1 MTTSRIGSRLAT
13 AAKIVGGCVAGVLL
27 LPVILG
33 LWMARGDPDIRIE
46 QHRRYLEGV
55 RPADPATAPNIVLV
69 FADDLGYGDV
79 GSFASTPI
87 RTPHVDALA
96 SSGVRLTNFYSA
108 SSICSPSRFSLLTG
122 RYPAR
127 GFVHSVF
134 FPSGTLMGL
143 LVNNLMFPHGVRGI
157 LPDEVTVAEALRAAG
172 YSTGMFGKWHL
183 GDRSPHLPTDQG
195 FEYFLGSY
203 YSNDM
208 QPYALYKGEEI
219 EVEAPVDQS
228 TLTIRLTESILDFID
243 RSADSPFFVYYAS
256 PFPHVPLHASD
267 RFAGRSEA
275 GTYGDCVEE
284 LDWSVGEIRR
294 RLVDRGLADRTLF
307 LFTSDN
313 GPWHEGSPGGR
324 RGRKANS
331 FAGGH
336 AVPMIASWPGTIP
349 ESSQVSTAAMTTDLF
364 PTILAAAGVPPPADR
379 RIDGLDLMPALLG
392 SDPAPADRRLY
403 FARNGK
409 FAAVLGPEGLKHVA
423 AHRSENSA
431 YWMAHHG
438 PFLFDVNADPS
449 ESYDVSA
456 RFPDIGANLAQELRL
471 MNSTLGSN
479 PRGWLEAH

>member
-1 MTTSRIGSRLAT
+1 MLSINRTLAT
-13 AAKIVGGCVAGVLL
+13 VAKVVAVGVACVLL
-27 LPVILG
+27 LPVVLG

-46 QHRRYLEGV
+46 QHRQYLEGI
-55 RPADPATAPNIVLV
+55 RPVAPATAPNIVLV

-87 RTPHVDALA
+87 RTPHIDALA
-96 SSGVRLTNFYSA
+96 NSGVRLTNFYSA
-108 SSICSPSRFSLLTG
+108 SPVCSPSRFSLLTG

-134 FPSGTLMGL
+134 FPTGTLMGL
-143 LVNNLMFPHGVRGI
+143 LVNNLMFPRGVRGI
-157 LPDEVTVAEALRAAG
+157 LPDEVTVAEALQAAG

-183 GDRSPHLPTDQG
+183 GDRSPHVPTEKG
-195 FEYFLGSY
+195 FEHFLGSY

-243 RSADSPFFVYYAS
+243 RSADSPFFVYYAT
-256 PFPHVPLHASD
+256 PFPHVPPHASD

-275 GTYGDCVEE
+275 GPYGDCVEE

-294 RLVDRGLADRTLF
+294 RLADRGLTERTLF

-349 ESSQVSTAAMTTDLF
+349 ESAELTTAAMATDLF
-364 PTILAAAGVPPPADR
+364 PTILAAAGVPLPADR

-392 SDPAPADRRLY
+392 VDPAPVERRLY
-403 FARNGK
+403 FARDGE
-409 FAAVLGPEGLKHVA
+409 FSGVLGPEGLKHVA

-431 YWMAHHG
+431 YWMANHG
-438 PFLFDVNADPS
+438 PFLFDVNADAS

-456 RFPDIGANLAQELRL
+456 RFPDIDAGLAQDLRR
-471 MNSTLGSN
+471 MNNALGSN
-479 PRGWLEAH
+479 PRGWLGAP